1 MAPGPAVLDTSAAL
15 STEPVGAVEVDLDL
29 QFTVMGERHEVTLPR
44 DVYRLEKVVEALYLG
59 FGEPAVRSLFLALR
73 QRVRTYEAELKQVR
87 PEESPDPKARE
98 AAEKTRRDKHW
109 QRVLDQKYSR
119 PQRQQRLE
127 IVKVLIR
134 RYVATWESIL
144 EHEGQFLRWYEH
156 TVFAATQRMLDDKK
170 AVLSKLWET
179 TYRVS
184 PALRRYAYGVTPAS
198 RLEEV
203 AAADDVDLADC
214 RIDPVDP
221 KVRQE
226 LFAHTRALAGLWF
239 DYRDALDSLSRI
251 THYTKD
257 PRQIEASMAYVE
269 DKHRLFRERAA
280 TLQRAHPTAIVA
292 AKKFE
297 KVLRR
302 PVAEKPTPKEAE
314 ALLQRCLIESLV
326 EGYEGAQE
334 FGEHL
339 VEALVFGPASDPL
352 VYDPPDE
359 DYHLRPSTAQ
369 LIALRLTGEALL
381 ERDASLRSIWCQ
393 APILQRIDRELEDPN
408 PSATPLDDRTLLP
421 NFLKYLETL
430 PPDERRLLAA
440 SAVPGLQVHRARA
453 EVQRCLEAIR
463 QADKERLQAVKQ
475 GVFAG
480 GVALAWSTGG
490 TSFIVAGYLDAVL
503 TLWETWDTVLAYR
516 SSRAK
521 AALVMTST
529 EEAFWQTPG
538 LCDFVQQVSSAIVT
552 IAGDLVNAKAA
563 GHVVDALSV
572 AFMFIDQESP
582 NGR

>member
-1 MAPGPAVLDTSAAL
+1 MATGSAELDTSAAL

-44 DVYRLEKVVEALYLG
+44 DVYRLEKLVEALYLG
-59 FGEPAVRSLFLALR
+59 FGEPAVRSLFFALR

-87 PEESPDPKARE
+87 PEESSDPKVRE
-98 AAEKTRRDKHW
+98 AAAKTRRENPW
-109 QRVLDQKYSR
+109 QRVQDQKHSR
-119 PQRQQRLE
+119 PQRQRRLE

-134 RYVATWESIL
+134 RYIATWEGIL
-144 EHEGQFLRWYEH
+144 EHEGQFLRWYER
-156 TVFAATQRMLDDKK
+156 TVFAAARRMLDDKQ

-184 PALRRYAYGVTPAS
+184 PAS

-203 AAADDVDLADC
+203 VAGKVDSDDC
-214 RIDPVDP
+214 RIDPEDP
-221 KVRQE
+221 KVREE
-226 LFAHTRALAGLWF
+226 LFTHARALAGLWY
-239 DYRDALDSLSRI
+239 DYRNALYSLRKLSQ
-251 THYTKD
+251 YTKD
-257 PRQIEASMAYVE
+257 SRQIEGSMANVE

-280 TLQRAHPTAIVA
+280 TLETAHPTAIVA

-302 PVAEKPTPKEAE
+302 PVAETPSPKEQE

-326 EGYEGAQE
+326 EGYEGTQE
-334 FGEHL
+334 FGDDL
-339 VEALVFGPASDPL
+339 AEARVFGPASEPL

-369 LIALRLTGEALL
+369 LIALRLTGEALW
-381 ERDASLRSIWCQ
+381 ESDASLRSVWCQ
-393 APILQRIDRELEDPN
+393 APILQRIDRELEDPD
-408 PSATPLDDRTLLP
+408 PAVPPLDDRKLLP
-421 NFLKYLETL
+421 NFLKYLEKM
-430 PPDERRLLAA
+430 PADERRLLAA
-440 SAVPGLQVHRARA
+440 SAVPGLFVHRARA

-463 QADKERLQAVKQ
+463 QADKERLEAVKQ
-475 GVFAG
+475 GIFAG

-490 TSFIVAGYLDAVL
+490 SSFIVAGYLDAVL
-503 TLWETWDTVLAYR
+503 TLWETWDMVLAYR

-552 IAGDLVNAKAA
+552 IAGDLVNAKEA

-572 AFMFIDQESP
+572 AFLFIDQESP